1 MVQVFYFQI
10 SKTKA
15 NKVFKA
21 FFYLRLS
28 FDYFNFFH
36 VKHLRIATVYEMC
49 YINKLALPSL
59 GVTGTQRN
67 VVTGEHSKFPL

>member
-36 VKHLRIATVYEMC
+36 VKHLE
-49 YINKLALPSL
+49 LPL
-59 GVTGTQRN
+59 CM
-67 VVTGEHSKFPL
+67 KCAI